1 MSENTTP
8 EIMSLSQFNKHMGF
22 KGRYVYQ
29 LRDEGRLVLAADGKS
44 VLVAQSIA
52 RIQATRD
59 PSRAAVAERHA
70 QTRGYEIGGSE
81 NTGESD
87 SNADGE
93 SVGSYDFQ
101 GGKAKKEH
109 FAALR
114 EEAAYHK
121 EIGNLMDADEA
132 IGAFA
137 DAGAKVAAVLDAV
150 PATVGPML
158 AGLDQAEVLRVLTEQ
173 MDIARSELAVAMTKL
188 AEEIASRRAGG
199 GEQ

>member
-1 MSENTTP
+1 MTENTIP

-29 LRDEGRLVLAADGKS
+29 LRDEGRLVLATDGKS
-44 VLVAQSIA
+44 VLVAESLA
-52 RIQATRD
+52 RIQETKD
-59 PSRAAVAERHA
+59 PSRAAVADRHA
-70 QTRGYEIGGSE
+70 KARGYEIGASE
-81 NTGESD
+81 EAEKID
-87 SNADGE
+87 SSADE
-93 SVGSYDFQ
+93 TSASSYDFQ

-109 FAALR
+109 YAALR

-121 EIGNLMDADEA
+121 DIGNLMDADEA

-158 AGLDQAEVLRVLTEQ
+158 AGLDPSEVIRVLTEQ
-173 MDIARSELAVAMTKL
+173 MDIARSELSGAMSKL
-188 AEEIASRRAGG
+188 AEEIAKRRVGG
-199 GEQ
+199 AEQ

>member
-1 MSENTTP
+1 MTENTNP
-8 EIMSLSQFNKHMGF
+8 EIMTLSQFNKHMGF

-29 LRDEGRLVLAADGKS
+29 LRDEGRLVLASDGKS

-52 RIQATRD
+52 RIQETKD
-59 PSRAAVAERHA
+59 PSRAGVADRHA
-70 QTRGYEIGGSE
+70 QARGYEIGASE
-81 NTGESD
+81 KEEKND
-87 SNADGE
+87 SSADGE
-93 SVGSYDFQ
+93 SADSYDFQ

-109 FAALR
+109 YAALR

-132 IGAFA
+132 IGVFA

-158 AGLDQAEVLRVLTEQ
+158 AGLDQNEVIRVLTEQ
-173 MDIARSELAVAMTKL
+173 MDIARSELAAAMNKL
-188 AEEIASRRAGG
+188 AEDIAKRRAGDA
-199 GEQ
+199 EK

>member
-1 MSENTTP
+1 MTEQTTP
-8 EIMSLSQFNKHMGF
+8 ETMTLSQFNKHMGF

-29 LRDEGRLVLAADGKS
+29 LRDEGRLVLATDGKS
-44 VLVAQSIA
+44 VLVAQSLA
-52 RIQATRD
+52 RIQETKD
-59 PSRAAVAERHA
+59 PSRAAVADRHA
-70 QTRGYEIGGSE
+70 KQRGYEIGASE
-81 NTGESD
+81 EADKSD
-87 SNADGE
+87 SGADE
-93 SVGSYDFQ
+93 VSASSYDFQ

-158 AGLDQAEVLRVLTEQ
+158 AGLEQAEVIRVLAEQ
-173 MDIARSELAVAMTKL
+173 MDIARSELSVAMSKL
-188 AEEIASRRAGG
+188 AAEIAQRRGG
-199 GEQ
+199 AEQ

>member
-1 MSENTTP
+1 MTDHTIP
-8 EIMSLSQFNKHMGF
+8 QTLSLSEFNKFMGF

-29 LRDEGRLVLAADGKS
+29 LRDEDRLVLTQDGKA
-44 VLVAQSIA
+44 VLVTESIA
-52 RIQATRD
+52 RIQATKD
-59 PSRAAVAERHA
+59 PSRAAVADRHA
-70 QTRGYEIGGSE
+70 KARGYEIGE
-81 NTGESD
+81 PETGEKSD
-87 SNADGE
+87 SSPEDEIA
-93 SVGSYDFQ
+93 SSYDFQ

-132 IGAFA
+132 MGAFA

-158 AGLDQAEVLRVLTEQ
+158 AGLEQAEVIRVLTEQ
-173 MDIARSELAVAMTKL
+173 MDIARSELSTAVGKL
-188 AEEIASRRAGG
+188 AADIGQRRGG
-199 GEQ
+199 AAQ

>member
-1 MSENTTP
+1 MTEQTTP
-8 EIMSLSQFNKHMGF
+8 EVMTLSQFNKHMGF

-52 RIQATRD
+52 RIQETKD

-70 QTRGYEIGGSE
+70 QARGYEIGGFEKSDE
-81 NTGESD
+81 NACS
-87 SNADGE
+87 ADGE
-93 SVGSYDFQ
+93 SAASYDFQ

-158 AGLDQAEVLRVLTEQ
+158 AGLGQVEVIRVLTEQ
-173 MDIARSELAVAMTKL
+173 MDIARSELSVAMSKL
-188 AEEIASRRAGG
+188 AAEIAQRRGG
-199 GEQ
+199 AEQ

>member
-1 MSENTTP
+1 MTDNTTP

-29 LRDEGRLVLAADGKS
+29 LRDEGRLVLATDGKS

-52 RIQATRD
+52 RIQETKD
-59 PSRAAVAERHA
+59 PSRSAVAERHA
-70 QTRGYEIGGSE
+70 QTRGYEIGGLESSDE
-81 NTGESD
+81 NAS
-87 SNADGE
+87 SVDGE
-93 SVGSYDFQ
+93 SASSYDFQ

-121 EIGNLMDADEA
+121 DIGNLMDADEA

-158 AGLDQAEVLRVLTEQ
+158 AGLDQAEVIRVLTEQ
-173 MDIARSELAVAMTKL
+173 MDIARSELAGAVTKL
-188 AEEIASRRAGG
+188 ADEIASRRVGG

>member
-1 MSENTTP
+1 MTDPTTP
-8 EIMSLSQFNKHMGF
+8 ETMSLSQFNKHMGF

-44 VLVAQSIA
+44 VLVAQSMA
-52 RIQATRD
+52 RIQETKD

-70 QTRGYEIGGSE
+70 QARGYEIGGLE
-81 NTGESD
+81 NSD
-87 SNADGE
+87 ENASSADGE
-93 SVGSYDFQ
+93 SASSYDFQ

-137 DAGAKVAAVLDAV
+137 DAGAKLSAVLDAV

-158 AGLDQAEVLRVLTEQ
+158 AGLDQAEVMRVLTEQ
-173 MDIARSELAVAMTKL
+173 MDIARSELSSAMTKL
-188 AEEIASRRAGG
+188 AEDIAKRRAGG
-199 GEQ
+199 AEL

>member
-1 MSENTTP
+1 MTDIVIP
-8 EIMSLSQFNKHMGF
+8 EIMTLSQFNKHMGF

-29 LRDEGRLVLAADGKS
+29 LRDEGRLVLAVDGKS
-44 VLVAQSIA
+44 VLVAESVA
-52 RIQATRD
+52 RIQATKD
-59 PSRAAVAERHA
+59 PSRAGVAERHA
-70 QTRGYEIGGSE
+70 QERGYEIGALDKE
-81 NTGESD
+81 EKND

-93 SVGSYDFQ
+93 SAGSYDFQ

-109 FAALR
+109 YAALR

-137 DAGAKVAAVLDAV
+137 DAGAKVAAILDAV

-158 AGLDQAEVLRVLTEQ
+158 AGLDQAEVMRVLTEQ
-173 MDIARSELAVAMTKL
+173 MDIARSELAGAMTKL
-188 AEEIASRRAGG
+188 ADEIANRRAGG
-199 GEQ
+199 GDL

>member
-1 MSENTTP
+1 MTERTIP
-8 EIMSLSQFNKHMGF
+8 EAMSLSQFNKHMGF

-52 RIQATRD
+52 RIQETKD
-59 PSRAAVAERHA
+59 PSRAAVADRHA
-70 QTRGYEIGGSE
+70 QARGYEIGCPE
-81 NTGESD
+81 NNEEID
-87 SNADGE
+87 SSADAQ
-93 SVGSYDFQ
+93 SAGSYDFQ

-150 PATVGPML
+150 PATVGPLL
-158 AGLDQAEVLRVLTEQ
+158 AGLAQAEVLRVLTEQ
-173 MDIARSELAVAMTKL
+173 MDIARSELSLAMSKL
-188 AEEIASRRAGG
+188 AEEITKRRAGG
-199 GEQ
+199 AEQ

>member
-1 MSENTTP
+1 MTEHTTP

-44 VLVAQSIA
+44 VLVTQSIA
-52 RIQATRD
+52 RIQETKD

-70 QTRGYEIGGSE
+70 QARGYEIGGTEVAEE
-81 NTGESD
+81 NGSG
-87 SNADGE
+87 ADGE
-93 SVGSYDFQ
+93 SAASYDFQ

-109 FAALR
+109 YAALR

-150 PATVGPML
+150 PATIGPML
-158 AGLDQAEVLRVLTEQ
+158 AGLDQAEVIRVLTEQ
-173 MDIARSELAVAMTKL
+173 MDVARSELAGAMTKL
-188 AEEIASRRAGG
+188 AEDIAKRRAGG
-199 GEQ
+199 AD

>member
-1 MSENTTP
+1 MTEQTTP
-8 EIMSLSQFNKHMGF
+8 EVMTLSQFNKHMGF

-52 RIQATRD
+52 RIHETKD
-59 PSRAAVAERHA
+59 PSRAAVADRHA
-70 QTRGYEIGGSE
+70 QVRGYEIGSAE
-81 NTGESD
+81 NTAKSD
-87 SNADGE
+87 ANADEE
-93 SVGSYDFQ
+93 STGSYDFQ

-114 EEAAYHK
+114 EEAAYYK

-158 AGLDQAEVLRVLTEQ
+158 AGLEQAEVIRVLTEQ
-173 MDIARSELAVAMTKL
+173 MDIARSELSAAMSKL
-188 AEEIASRRAGG
+188 AAEIAQRRGG

>member
-1 MSENTTP
+1 MTENTNP
-8 EIMSLSQFNKHMGF
+8 EIMTLSQFNKHMGF

-29 LRDEGRLVLAADGKS
+29 LRDEGRLVLASDGKS

-52 RIQATRD
+52 RIQETKD
-59 PSRAAVAERHA
+59 PSRAGVADRHA
-70 QTRGYEIGGSE
+70 QARGYEIGASE
-81 NTGESD
+81 KEEKSD
-87 SNADGE
+87 SNADDE
-93 SVGSYDFQ
+93 NASSYDFQ

-158 AGLDQAEVLRVLTEQ
+158 AGLEQAEVIRVLAEQ
-173 MDIARSELAVAMTKL
+173 MDIARSELSVAMSKL
-188 AEEIASRRAGG
+188 AAEIAQRRGG
-199 GEQ
+199 AEQ

>member
-1 MSENTTP
+1 MTEHTIP
-8 EIMSLSQFNKHMGF
+8 ETMSLSQFNKHMGF

-52 RIQATRD
+52 RIQETKD

-70 QTRGYEIGGSE
+70 QARGYEIGTPENGEKSE
-81 NTGESD
+81 EESG
-87 SNADGE
+87 AE
-93 SVGSYDFQ
+93 SASSYDFQ

-158 AGLDQAEVLRVLTEQ
+158 AGLDQNEVLRVLTEQ
-173 MDIARSELAVAMTKL
+173 MDIARSELSGALSKL
-188 AEEIASRRAGG
+188 ADDIAKRRAGG
-199 GEQ
+199 AEQ

>member
-1 MSENTTP
+1 MTEHTTP

-29 LRDEGRLVLAADGKS
+29 LRDEGRLVMAADGKS
-44 VLVAQSIA
+44 VQVAQSIA
-52 RIQATRD
+52 RIQATKD

-81 NTGESD
+81 NTEESG
-87 SNADGE
+87 SGTDGE
-93 SVGSYDFQ
+93 SASSYDFQ

-137 DAGAKVAAVLDAV
+137 DAGAKVAAILDAV

-158 AGLDQAEVLRVLTEQ
+158 AGLAPAEVLRVLTEQ
-173 MDIARSELAVAMTKL
+173 MDIARSELAGSMTKL

-199 GEQ
+199 AEQ